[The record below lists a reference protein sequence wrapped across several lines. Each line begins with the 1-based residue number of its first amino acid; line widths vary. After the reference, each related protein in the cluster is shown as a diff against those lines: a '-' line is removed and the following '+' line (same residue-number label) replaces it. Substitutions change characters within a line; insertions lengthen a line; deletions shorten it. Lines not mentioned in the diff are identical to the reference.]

1 MSIARRLRSVF
12 SAPSPEDRAL
22 AYLNEST
29 SIADLERRE
38 REIDAGRFRQH
49 RHRF

>member
-1 MSIARRLRSVF
+1 MNITRRVRDALR
-12 SAPSPEDRAL
+12 AQGPEARAL

-38 REIDAGRFRQH
+38 REIDAGRFR
-49 RHRF
+49 RTRFPY

>member
-1 MSIARRLRSVF
+1 MNIARRLR
-12 SAPSPEDRAL
+12 AALRTPGPEERAL

-38 REIDAGRFRQH
+38 REIDAGRFR
-49 RHRF
+49 RDRFPF

>member
-1 MSIARRLRSVF
+1 MSIARRLRDAFRV
-12 SAPSPEDRAL
+12 PSQRERAL

-38 REIDAGRFRQH
+38 REIDAGRFH
-49 RHRF
+49 DKRHTF